1 MNGQAAPQQTERMTL
16 AITGFG
22 CGGGG
27 SLVVERAIARVPGVV
42 RVYVNPATEMAYVE
56 YDPRLTDISRVIAAV
71 ERTGLRVA
79 EPRRR

>member
-1 MNGQAAPQQTERMTL
+1 MSEQGTRHTEHITI

-27 SLVVERAIARVPGVV
+27 SLVAERAIARVPGVV

-56 YDPRLTDISRVIAAV
+56 YDPHLMEIRRLNAAV
-71 ERTGLRVA
+71 EQTGLHVA
-79 EPRRR
+79 ELRRR

>member
-1 MNGQAAPQQTERMTL
+1 MSGEATRRTEHITI

-27 SLVVERAIARVPGVV
+27 SLVAERAIARVPGVV

-56 YDPRLTDISRVIAAV
+56 YDPQVTEIKLLTAAV
-71 ERTGLRVA
+71 EQTGLHVA

>member
-1 MNGQAAPQQTERMTL
+1 MNGHATQRTEHITI

-27 SLVVERAIARVPGVV
+27 SLVVERAIASVRGVI

-56 YDPRLTDISRVIAAV
+56 YDPQVTEIKQLTAAV
-71 ERTGLRVA
+71 EQTGLHVA
-79 EPRRR
+79 ELRRR

>member
-1 MNGQAAPQQTERMTL
+1 MSGEGTRRTEHITI

-27 SLVVERAIARVPGVV
+27 SLVAERAIARVPGVA

-56 YDPRLTDISRVIAAV
+56 YDPQVTKTEQLTAAV
-71 ERTGLRVA
+71 EQTGLRVA
-79 EPRRR
+79 ELRRR